1 MTEKPELKTHINP
14 ISQKKHQ
21 NQLLWQIILPL
32 AIVVG
37 IVLIIAV
44 LIGYAGQEDV
54 SKWADISVIFLVIHV
69 IVVVL
74 ILLLIIGLGIFGMQ
88 KVTKLIPKYTYQA
101 QEIFSLVAK
110 NSRRLSDGT
119 TQPFM
124 RIAGVSAALK
134 TLIRSFR
141 MSERR

>member
-1 MTEKPELKTHINP
+1 MTEKPELQTHINP
-14 ISQKKHQ
+14 VSQKKHR

-37 IVLIIAV
+37 IVLTIAV
-44 LIGYAGQEDV
+44 LIGNAGQENV
-54 SKWADISVIFLVIHV
+54 STWADISVIFLVTHV

-110 NSRRLSDGT
+110 NTRRLSDSS
-119 TQPFM
+119 TQPIM

-134 TLIRSFR
+134 TLTKNLR